1 VSPLVQFSTDVLF
14 RNLCLRPA
22 FQINRAMNKGLTKA
36 QASEVMAQRAFYTGW
51 STTLTALPILEDVVD
66 KWPNEVFRSK
76 PYDKPAVT

>member
-1 VSPLVQFSTDVLF
+1 
-14 RNLCLRPA
+14 
-22 FQINRAMNKGLTKA
+22 MNKGLTKA